1 MKIGILTFH
10 DAHNYG
16 AVLQAY
22 ALKTYLNNN
31 GFETRIINYHHYTIP
46 DGYPKENNIPRWEK
60 FNKFISELIDEEEK
74 IYTSEEE
81 LEKLDMDFWI
91 CGSDQIWNPEL
102 TRGLNKGFFLN
113 FKTDGKK
120 ISYATSIG
128 HKKLDKKIERKFANN
143 IEQIECISVR
153 EKTLKNYLK
162 EFTDKNIELVLDPV
176 FLLEKED
183 YDKLTT
189 ENKYGEYILIYE
201 LVPDIRLTNIAKLIS
216 EKTNLKIIELND
228 KHKENYFC
236 TQISDAGPKEF
247 LTLMKNAK
255 VIISNSFHATA
266 FSIIFN
272 KEFYIVSRENKNAR
286 MENILEIVGMQDR
299 LIEHIEE
306 IYKVK
311 TIDYDKANEQLNIE
325 KNNSKKFLKNALK

>member
-22 ALKTYLNNN
+22 ALKTYLNKD
-31 GFETRIINYHHYTIP
+31 GFDAKIINYHHYTIP
-46 DGYPKENNIPRWEK
+46 DGYPKENNISRWEK
-60 FNKFISELIDEEEK
+60 FNKFIFELIDQEEK
-74 IYTSEEE
+74 TYISEEE
-81 LEKLDMDFWI
+81 LEKLDIDFWI

-113 FKTDGKK
+113 FMTKGKK

-128 HKKLDKKIERKFANN
+128 HDRLDEKIEKEFSKN

-153 EKTLKNYLK
+153 EKSLKNYLK
-162 EFTDKNIELVLDPV
+162 EFTDKNIEQVLDPV
-176 FLLEKED
+176 FLLEEQD
-183 YDKLTT
+183 YDKLIL

-201 LVPDIRLTNIAKLIS
+201 LVPDIRLTNVAKKIS
-216 EKTNLKIIELND
+216 ENTNIKIIELND

-236 TQISDAGPKEF
+236 NQISDAGPNEF

-255 VIISNSFHATA
+255 IIISNSFHATA

-272 KEFYIVSRENKNAR
+272 KDFYIISRENKNAR
-286 MENILEIVGMQDR
+286 MENILEIVDMKDR
-299 LIEHIEE
+299 LIDNIED
-306 IYKVK
+306 IYNVK
-311 TIDYDKANEQLNIE
+311 SIDYNKANEKLNVE
-325 KNNSKKFLKNALK
+325 KNKSKKFLKSALK